1 MRYRLPRL
9 FTQRASVW
17 IAAMLIVANLYA
29 WTNALLAA
37 PASHVV
43 TAIRDPEIV
52 TLLEYIQSGGHSG
65 ETWQVTLTELEA
77 EQTITWYLLRYPQ
90 VPFAH
95 PQVRITPD
103 YVGGEGDATIAGLR
117 VHVGGKARITLVNG
131 LPEVK
136 LLELSLPIPGPI
148 RQAIEDE
155 LQTQL
160 KRAELLPVR
169 FTSAEWGDGVV
180 VVQGTIPRTLLRG
193 VR

>member
-1 MRYRLPRL
+1 
-9 FTQRASVW
+9 
-17 IAAMLIVANLYA
+17 MLIVANLYA

-43 TAIRDPEIV
+43 AAIRDPEIV

-77 EQTITWYLLRYPQ
+77 EQTITWYLYRYPQ
-90 VPFAH
+90 IPFAH

-117 VHVGGKARITLVNG
+117 VRVGGKARITLVNG

-180 VVQGTIPRTLLRG
+180 VVQGTIPRTPLRG